1 MYNTTMFWADKVAED
16 LKKRK
21 LPLEWVDDM
30 KTPSG
35 RIHVGALRGV
45 VIHDLVYKALLSK
58 GVKAKYTYIFDNHDP
73 MDALPVYLSREKFE
87 KYLGMPLYKVPSP
100 VEGFKS
106 YADYYAQEF
115 IDVFTAIGCNSEI
128 FWASDLYLSGK
139 MNPLIK
145 ICLDKAEVIRGIYE
159 ELYKRKLAS
168 DWFPFS
174 VFCPKCGKQSTT
186 RVFDWD
192 GEKVSF
198 VCEIEKVK
206 WTKGCGFKGEI
217 SPFSS
222 IDGVVGKLPWK
233 VEWPC
238 KWKAIGVTV
247 EGAGKDHMSRGGS
260 HDLASLV
267 CKRVL
272 NYPVPYPVGYE
283 FFLVGGRK
291 MSSSKGLGSS
301 SSEMLEILPPEL
313 LRFLMVKTKI
323 NQAINFDPSGDTIP
337 KLFDDYQKAAD
348 AYYNKKD
355 EDLARIFELSQVNK
369 PQKPPIVRFSQL
381 VHWVQMPNM
390 EQEIK
395 KENLGEWVKYARIW
409 LEKYAAESEK
419 FEVQKQLPDTAKSL
433 SLAQKEY
440 LKKIASEL
448 EKKWDAEEFQKK
460 LYEWSKEISLP
471 SKDAFAAIYL
481 SLIGKDHGPK
491 AGWLILSLEK
501 EFVQKRFEEAAHL
514 RVILNSVQDLVSV
527 EMPKL
532 IRHDKVRPEIFSI
545 DQNLKQKFPS
555 VSIGIAI
562 IKGVDIKKSA
572 SNLEQEKK
580 ELLKSLEG
588 LITEELG
595 KYPEVQSYRKLY
607 KATGIDWHSRRP
619 SPEALLRRVALNK
632 GLYTINTCVD
642 AYNLIVMKHRVS
654 IGAFDLD
661 TIKFPTALRFARERE
676 EILLLGDKE
685 STKYKNGEIA
695 YFDKKGGY
703 NIDFNYRDAQRTAV
717 QLTTKNLYINVDGV
731 YDITP
736 QQVEKSLQE
745 ACDKIIKYCGG
756 KLDLFGI
763 ETA

>member
-1 MYNTTMFWADKVAED
+1 
-16 LKKRK
+16 
-21 LPLEWVDDM
+21 
-30 KTPSG
+30 
-35 RIHVGALRGV
+35 
-45 VIHDLVYKALLSK
+45 
-58 GVKAKYTYIFDNHDP
+58 
-73 MDALPVYLSREKFE
+73 
-87 KYLGMPLYKVPSP
+87 MPLYKVPSP

-128 FWASDLYLSGK
+128 LWASDLYLSGK

-562 IKGVDIKKSA
+562 IKGVDIKKSD
-572 SNLEQEKK
+572 SNLEKEKK